1 MPTLTACNRPL
12 AAGWIKG
19 LAGMMTQFKGRVVTA
34 LMAVAAM
41 FRRPELMVFLPAV
54 TLAAFWFGG
63 EGSLILMAFAAP
75 LIFTVAGAFRFKLPI
90 HAPAPDGFS
99 GLALRPQVIGMLDTA
114 LRDGAAG
121 GKMTGCLVVQFDEA
135 SLILERHG
143 RAAQA
148 ELLMRSAERICSA
161 LRGGDTVARLEGGGF
176 AIALAPVRWLDL
188 EAMVQL
194 ATRMQAA
201 LADPVSLD
209 AARLYVTAS
218 IGFCLGARAPDGTGA
233 SLLDAAQ
240 LAADEALRHGPSSI
254 RAFAPGMARK
264 RADRDAFRDVLEMAL
279 DEGQIRPHFQPQ
291 ISTDTGAISGFE
303 ALARWHHPERG
314 LIMPAEFLPA
324 IDEAGLTERL
334 GEVILFHALTALV
347 RWDKAGLRVP
357 TVGVNFS
364 APELRNPRLA
374 EKLKW
379 ELDRF
384 ALLPERL
391 SVEILE
397 TVVANTDNDVIV
409 HNIAA
414 LSRLGCGIDL
424 DDFDTGHASITSI
437 RRFAV
442 RRIKIDRSFVTKV
455 DDDREQQKVVS
466 AVLSLAERLGLETL
480 AEGVETQAE
489 LSMLGQLGCGHVQGY
504 GIARP
509 MPFEETADWIARH
522 RAKVVAAPRIGH
534 KAR

>member
-1 MPTLTACNRPL
+1 MEKLFKMQISRPL
-12 AAGWIKG
+12 IGFAA
-19 LAGMMTQFKGRVVTA
+19 L
-34 LMAVAAM
+34 L
-41 FRRPELMVFLPAV
+41 RRPELMVFLPAV

-63 EGSLILMAFAAP
+63 EEALILTALAAP
-75 LIFTVAGAFRFKLPI
+75 LIFTISGAFRFKDTAKLPL
-90 HAPAPDGFS
+90 ADGLS
-99 GLALRPQVIGMLDTA
+99 GLSLRPQMVAMLDA
-114 LRDGAAG
+114 VLSDCESG
-121 GKMTGCLVVQFDEA
+121 GRMTGCLVVQFDEA
-135 SLILERHG
+135 SMILDRHG

-148 ELLMRSAERICSA
+148 EVLLRSAERICSS

-176 AIALAPVRWLDL
+176 AVALAPVRWLDL

-194 ATRMQAA
+194 ATRLQAS
-201 LADPVSLD
+201 LADPISLD
-209 AARLYVTAS
+209 AAKLYVTAS
-218 IGFCLGARAPDGTGA
+218 VGFCLGARAPEATGA

-240 LAADEALRHGPSSI
+240 VAADEASRNGPSSI

-264 RADRDAFRDVLEMAL
+264 RADRDAFREVLETAL
-279 DEGQIRPHFQPQ
+279 DEGQIQPHYQPQ
-291 ISTDTGAISGFE
+291 ISTDTGTLSGFE

-314 LIMPAEFLPA
+314 LIMPADFLPA
-324 IDEAGLTERL
+324 INEAGLSERL
-334 GEVILFHALTALV
+334 GEVILFHALASLV

-364 APELRNPRLA
+364 ASELRNPRLA

-384 ALLPERL
+384 DLAPNRL

-397 TVVANTDNDVIV
+397 TVVATTENDVIV

-424 DDFDTGHASITSI
+424 DDFGTGHASITNI

-455 DDDREQQKVVS
+455 DEDRDQQKVVS
-466 AVLSLAERLGLETL
+466 AVLSMAERLGLETL

-509 MPFEETADWIARH
+509 MPFDETADWIARH
-522 RAKVVAAPRIGH
+522 RAQVIATPKIGH
-534 KAR
+534 RAR

>member
-1 MPTLTACNRPL
+1 MYL
-12 AAGWIKG
+12 
-19 LAGMMTQFKGRVVTA
+19 RVRDGISSN
-34 LMAVAAM
+34 LMRCIAVL
-41 FRRPELMVFLPAV
+41 RRPELMVFLPAV

-63 EGSLILMAFAAP
+63 EEALILTALAAP
-75 LIFTVAGAFRFKLPI
+75 LIFTVAGAFRFTDSAQLPL
-90 HAPAPDGFS
+90 PDGLS
-99 GLALRPQVIGMLDTA
+99 GLALRPQVVAMLDTA
-114 LRDGAAG
+114 LQGGASG
-121 GKMTGCLVVQFDEA
+121 GRMTGCLVVQFDEA
-135 SLILERHG
+135 SVILERHG
-143 RAAQA
+143 RAAQT
-148 ELLMRSAERICSA
+148 EVLLRSAERICSA

-176 AIALAPVRWLDL
+176 AVALAPVRWLDL

-194 ATRMQAA
+194 ATRLQAA
-201 LADPVSLD
+201 LADPISLD

-218 IGFCLGARAPDGTGA
+218 IGFCLGARAPDGNGA

-240 LAADEALRHGPSSI
+240 IAADEALRNGPASI

-264 RADRDAFRDVLEMAL
+264 QADRDAFREVLEVAL

-291 ISTDTGAISGFE
+291 ISTDTGALSGFE

-314 LIMPAEFLPA
+314 VIMPADFLPA
-324 IDEAGLTERL
+324 IDEAGLSERL
-334 GEVILFHALTALV
+334 GEVILFHALAALV

-357 TVGVNFS
+357 TIGVNFG
-364 APELRNPRLA
+364 ACELRNPRLA

-384 ALLPERL
+384 NLTPNRL

-397 TVVANTDNDVIV
+397 TVVAETDNDVIV

-414 LSRLGCGIDL
+414 LARLGCGIDL
-424 DDFDTGHASITSI
+424 DDFGTGHASITSI

-442 RRIKIDRSFVTKV
+442 RRIKIDRSFVTRV
-455 DDDREQQKVVS
+455 DEDREQQKVIS

-522 RAKVVAAPRIGH
+522 CAQVIAAPKIGH
-534 KAR
+534 RAR

>member
-1 MPTLTACNRPL
+1 
-12 AAGWIKG
+12 
-19 LAGMMTQFKGRVVTA
+19 
-34 LMAVAAM
+34 MAHQVKDRISTHLIGFASLL
-41 FRRPELMVFLPAV
+41 RRPELMVFLPAV

-63 EGSLILMAFAAP
+63 EEALIVTALAAP
-75 LIFTVAGAFRFKLPI
+75 MIFTISGAFRFRDTAQNAL
-90 HAPAPDGFS
+90 PDGLS
-99 GLALRPQVIGMLDTA
+99 GLALRPQVIEMLDTA
-114 LRDGAAG
+114 LRDGASG
-121 GKMTGCLVVQFDEA
+121 GRMTGCLVVQFDEA
-135 SLILERHG
+135 GIILDRHG

-148 ELLMRSAERICSA
+148 EVLLRSAERICSA

-176 AIALAPVRWLDL
+176 TIALAPVRWLDL

-194 ATRMQAA
+194 ATRLQTA
-201 LADPVSLD
+201 LADPISLD
-209 AARLYVTAS
+209 AAKLYVTAS

-240 LAADEALRHGPSSI
+240 VAADEALRNGPSSI

-264 RADRDAFRDVLEMAL
+264 RADRDAFREVLEVAL
-279 DEGQIRPHFQPQ
+279 DEGQIRPHYQPQ
-291 ISTDTGAISGFE
+291 ISTDTGALSGFE

-314 LIMPAEFLPA
+314 VILPGEFLPA
-324 IDEAGLTERL
+324 VDEAGLSERL
-334 GEVILFHALTALV
+334 GEVILFHALAALV

-364 APELRNPRLA
+364 ASELRNPRLA

-384 ALLPERL
+384 NLAPERL
-391 SVEILE
+391 SIEILE
-397 TVVANTDNDVIV
+397 TVVAETDNDVIV

-414 LSRLGCGIDL
+414 LARLGCGIDL
-424 DDFDTGHASITSI
+424 DDFGTGHASITSI

-442 RRIKIDRSFVTKV
+442 RRIKIDRSFVTRV

-522 RAKVVAAPRIGH
+522 RAQVIAAPKIGH
-534 KAR
+534 RAR

>member
-1 MPTLTACNRPL
+1 MPDRVIKGSPGMNTKVRNRFSGILLWL
-12 AAGWIKG
+12 AA
-19 LAGMMTQFKGRVVTA
+19 A
-34 LMAVAAM
+34 L
-41 FRRPELMVFLPAV
+41 RRPEMLFFLPAIK
-54 TLAAFWFGG
+54 LSAFWFGG
-63 EGSLILMAFAAP
+63 EQALILTALAAP
-75 LIFTVAGAFRFKLPI
+75 LIYSISGAFRLTGTAQLPSY
-90 HAPAPDGFS
+90 DGLS
-99 GLALRPQVIGMLDTA
+99 GLALRPQVVAMLDTA
-114 LRDGAAG
+114 LQDGTSG
-121 GKMTGCLVVQFDEA
+121 SKVTGCLVVQFDDA
-135 SLILERHG
+135 SVILDRHG

-148 ELLMRSAERICSA
+148 EVLLRSAERICAA

-194 ATRMQAA
+194 ATRLQSA
-201 LADPVSLD
+201 LADPISLD

-240 LAADEALRHGPSSI
+240 TAADEALRNGPSSI
-254 RAFAPGMARK
+254 RAFALGMARK
-264 RADRDAFRDVLEMAL
+264 RADRDAFREVLEVAL

-291 ISTDTGAISGFE
+291 ISTDTGALSGFE

-324 IDEAGLTERL
+324 VDEAGLSERM
-334 GEVILFHALTALV
+334 GEVILFHALAALV

-357 TVGVNFS
+357 TVGVNFGAS
-364 APELRNPRLA
+364 ELRNPKLA

-384 ALLPERL
+384 NLTPDRL

-397 TVVANTDNDVIV
+397 TVVAETDNDVIV

-414 LSRLGCGIDL
+414 LARLGCGIDL
-424 DDFDTGHASITSI
+424 DDFGTGHASITSI

-455 DDDREQQKVVS
+455 DEDREQQKVIS

-509 MPFEETADWIARH
+509 MPFEDTADWIARH
-522 RAKVVAAPRIGH
+522 RAQVIATPKIGH
-534 KAR
+534 RAR

>member
-1 MPTLTACNRPL
+1 MKAQIANQISSQVARC
-12 AAGWIKG
+12 AA
-19 LAGMMTQFKGRVVTA
+19 L
-34 LMAVAAM
+34 L
-41 FRRPELMVFLPAV
+41 RRPELMVFLPAV

-63 EGSLILMAFAAP
+63 EEALILTALATP
-75 LIFTVAGAFRFKLPI
+75 LIFAISGAFRFKDTGHL
-90 HAPAPDGFS
+90 HQVDGLS
-99 GLALRPQVIGMLDTA
+99 GLSLRPQVVAMLDKA
-114 LRDGAAG
+114 LQDSTSG
-121 GKMTGCLVVQFDEA
+121 GRMTGCLVVQFDDA
-135 SLILERHG
+135 SVILDRQG

-148 ELLMRSAERICSA
+148 EVLLRSAERICSA
-161 LRGGDTVARLEGGGF
+161 LRGGDTVARLEAGGF

-194 ATRMQAA
+194 AARLQAS
-201 LADPVSLD
+201 LADPVSVD

-218 IGFCLGARAPDGTGA
+218 VGFCLGARAPDGTGA

-240 LAADEALRHGPSSI
+240 IAADEALRNGPSSI

-264 RADRDAFRDVLEMAL
+264 RADRDAFREVLEVAL
-279 DEGQIRPHFQPQ
+279 DEGQIQPHYQPQ

-314 LIMPAEFLPA
+314 VIMPADFLPA

-334 GEVILFHALTALV
+334 GEVILFHALAAIV

-364 APELRNPRLA
+364 ASELRNPRLA

-384 ALLPERL
+384 NLSPDRL

-397 TVVANTDNDVIV
+397 TVVAETDNDVIV

-414 LSRLGCGIDL
+414 LARLGCGIDL
-424 DDFDTGHASITSI
+424 DDFGTGHASITNI

-455 DDDREQQKVVS
+455 DADREQQKTVS
-466 AVLSLAERLGLETL
+466 AVVSLAERLGLETL

-509 MPFEETADWIARH
+509 MPFDDTADWIARH
-522 RAKVVAAPRIGH
+522 RAQVIATPKIGH
-534 KAR
+534 RAR

>member
-1 MPTLTACNRPL
+1 MKTRFKYRLSLCLRWCATTL
-12 AAGWIKG
+12 
-19 LAGMMTQFKGRVVTA
+19 
-34 LMAVAAM
+34 
-41 FRRPELMVFLPAV
+41 RRPEVMVFFPALA
-54 TLAAFWFGG
+54 LAAFWFGG
-63 EGSLILMAFAAP
+63 EQTLILTALAAP
-75 LIFTVAGAFRFKLPI
+75 FIFTISGALGFQTTAKLP
-90 HAPAPDGFS
+90 PLDGLS
-99 GLALRPQVIGMLDTA
+99 NIALRPQVISMLDHA
-114 LRDGAAG
+114 LQNGASG
-121 GKMTGCLVVQFDEA
+121 NKMTACLIVQFDDA
-135 SLILERHG
+135 GLIVDRHG
-143 RAAQA
+143 RAAEA
-148 ELLMRSAERICSA
+148 EVLLRSAERICSA

-188 EAMVQL
+188 ETVVQL
-194 ATRMQAA
+194 ATRVQAA
-201 LADPVSLD
+201 LADPISLD

-240 LAADEALRHGPSSI
+240 IAADEALRNGPSSI

-264 RADRDAFRDVLEMAL
+264 RADRDAFREVLEAAL

-291 ISTDTGAISGFE
+291 ISTDTGILSGFE

-314 LIMPAEFLPA
+314 LIMPADFLPA
-324 IDEAGLTERL
+324 IEDAGLSERL
-334 GEVILFHALTALV
+334 SEVMLFQSLATLV

-364 APELRNPRLA
+364 ATDLRNPRLA

-384 ALLPERL
+384 NLTPDRL

-397 TVVANTDNDVIV
+397 TVVADTDNDVIV
-409 HNIAA
+409 HNIAGLA
-414 LSRLGCGIDL
+414 RLGCGIDL
-424 DDFDTGHASITSI
+424 DDFGTGHASITSI
-437 RRFAV
+437 RRFAI

-455 DDDREQQKVVS
+455 DTDPEQQKMIS
-466 AVLSLAERLGLETL
+466 AVLSLADRLGLETL

-509 MPFEETADWIARH
+509 MPFEDTADWITRH
-522 RAKVVAAPRIGH
+522 RAQIVAAPKIGS

>member
-1 MPTLTACNRPL
+1 MKTRFVKRLSLHVQWCAN
-12 AAGWIKG
+12 W
-19 LAGMMTQFKGRVVTA
+19 V
-34 LMAVAAM
+34 
-41 FRRPELMVFLPAV
+41 RRPEVMVFFPAIA
-54 TLAAFWFGG
+54 LAAYWFGG
-63 EGSLILMAFAAP
+63 EQTLILTALAAP
-75 LIFTVAGAFRFKLPI
+75 FIFAISGALGFQNTAKLPQ
-90 HAPAPDGFS
+90 PDGLN
-99 GLALRPQVIGMLDTA
+99 GIALRPQVISMLDQA
-114 LRDGAAG
+114 LFNGASG
-121 GKMTGCLVVQFDEA
+121 SKMTACLVVQFDEA
-135 SLILERHG
+135 GLIVDRHG
-143 RAAQA
+143 RAAEA
-148 ELLMRSAERICSA
+148 EVLLRSAERICSA

-188 EAMVQL
+188 ETLVQL
-194 ATRMQAA
+194 ATRVQAA
-201 LADPVSLD
+201 LADPISLD

-240 LAADEALRHGPSSI
+240 IAADEALRHGPSSI
-254 RAFAPGMARK
+254 RAFAPSMARK
-264 RADRDAFRDVLEMAL
+264 RADRDAFREVLEAAL

-291 ISTDTGAISGFE
+291 ISTDTGSLSGFE

-314 LIMPAEFLPA
+314 LIMPADFLPA
-324 IDEAGLTERL
+324 IEDAGLSERL
-334 GEVILFHALTALV
+334 SEVMLFQSLATLV

-364 APELRNPRLA
+364 ATDLRNPRLA

-384 ALLPERL
+384 NLTPDRL

-397 TVVANTDNDVIV
+397 TVVADTDNDVIV
-409 HNIAA
+409 HNIAGLA
-414 LSRLGCGIDL
+414 RLGCGIDL
-424 DDFDTGHASITSI
+424 DDFGTGHASITSI
-437 RRFAV
+437 RRFAI

-455 DDDREQQKVVS
+455 DTDPEQQKMIS
-466 AVLSLAERLGLETL
+466 AVLSLADRLGLETL

-509 MPFEETADWIARH
+509 MPFEDTADWIIRH
-522 RAKVVAAPRIGH
+522 RAQIVSAPKIGS

>member
-1 MPTLTACNRPL
+1 MAKQFRDRISGPL
-12 AAGWIKG
+12 MGCAA
-19 LAGMMTQFKGRVVTA
+19 L
-34 LMAVAAM
+34 L
-41 FRRPELMVFLPAV
+41 RRPELMVFLPAI

-63 EGSLILMAFAAP
+63 EEALILTALAAP
-75 LIFTVAGAFRFKLPI
+75 LIFTISGAFRFKDKADL
-90 HAPAPDGFS
+90 HMPDGLS
-99 GLALRPQVIGMLDTA
+99 GLALRPQVIAMLDTA
-114 LRDGAAG
+114 LQDGAAAG
-121 GKMTGCLVVQFDEA
+121 LMTGCLVVQFDEA
-135 SLILERHG
+135 GVILDRHG

-148 ELLMRSAERICSA
+148 EVLVRSAERICLA

-176 AIALAPVRWLDL
+176 AVALAPVRWLDL

-194 ATRMQAA
+194 ATRLQTS
-201 LADPVSLD
+201 LADPISLD
-209 AARLYVTAS
+209 AAKLYVTAS
-218 IGFCLGARAPDGTGA
+218 VGFCLGARAPDGTGA

-240 LAADEALRHGPSSI
+240 VAADEASRNGPSSI
-254 RAFAPGMARK
+254 RAYAPGMARK
-264 RADRDAFRDVLEMAL
+264 RADRDAFREVLEVAL
-279 DEGQIRPHFQPQ
+279 DEGQIRPHYQPQ
-291 ISTDTGAISGFE
+291 ISTDTGALSGFE

-314 LIMPAEFLPA
+314 VIMPADFLPA
-324 IDEAGLTERL
+324 VDEAGLSERL
-334 GEVILFHALTALV
+334 GEVILFHALAALV

-364 APELRNPRLA
+364 AFELRNPRLA

-384 ALLPERL
+384 DLTPERL
-391 SVEILE
+391 SIEILE
-397 TVVANTDNDVIV
+397 TVVAETDNDVIV

-414 LSRLGCGIDL
+414 LARLGCGIDL
-424 DDFDTGHASITSI
+424 DDFGTGHASITSI

-442 RRIKIDRSFVTKV
+442 RRIKIDRSFVTRV
-455 DDDREQQKVVS
+455 DADREQQKVVS
-466 AVLSLAERLGLETL
+466 AVLSMAERLGLETL

-522 RAKVVAAPRIGH
+522 RAQVIATPKIGH
-534 KAR
+534 RAR